1 MPLTKEGTKILK
13 AFQKE
18 YGVRKGKSI
27 FYAVMNENKNRG
39 KSWHKDEK
47 VKVKRRRIKIK

>member
-1 MPLTKEGTKILK
+1 MPLTKEGHKILK

-18 YGVRKGKSI
+18 YGIKKGKSI

-39 KSWHKDEK
+39 KSWHKEG
-47 VKVKRRRIKIK
+47 RRK